1 MFQEQV
7 KAEGEGGRQE
17 TSRDIKT
24 PEDIEDEEEMETER
38 KKHLLIKIDL
48 AKKESTRYKMEYE
61 GVKTK
66 QEAKLKEK
74 EDMIVSNL
82 VPFLFC
88 SSFVALFL
96 LDHPR
101 TKYKPVL
108 LGGYCYIEEKA
119 LRPRAEVAAQEE
131 EKVQQ
136 EDIKEVCERP
146 IEATR
151 SSRWIKDER

>member
-1 MFQEQV
+1 MIRPYCLVVPTLLFQEQV
-7 KAEGEGGRQE
+7 KAKGEEGRQE
-17 TSRDIKT
+17 ESKDIKT
-24 PEDIEDEEEMETER
+24 PEDIEDKEEMETER

-88 SSFVALFL
+88 SSFVAL
-96 LDHPR
+96 
-101 TKYKPVL
+101 
-108 LGGYCYIEEKA
+108 
-119 LRPRAEVAAQEE
+119 
-131 EKVQQ
+131 
-136 EDIKEVCERP
+136 
-146 IEATR
+146 
-151 SSRWIKDER
+151 SSTGPSSYQVPSISLYF